1 MNYKH
6 LFYFWK
12 VATCGGVSRAAEMLH
27 ATPQTLSG
35 QIKLLEDRMGKPLFR
50 KEGRQL
56 VLTEAG
62 ELALTYAEEIF
73 TLGTELEDMFESMD
87 TVGLPMRFRV
97 GVADALPNSASRKLL
112 EPALALDTPVMLQ
125 CREWRIDRLLAE
137 LAARRLDLVIADSPV
152 PPGYSVKAW
161 SHRLGASAMG
171 FFATPSLAA
180 GLAERSFP
188 HCLHGQKMLLL
199 SEDSPVRGQFELW
212 ARSCRIRPQIAAEF
226 DDTGMM
232 KTFGR
237 AGHGIFMAPLTLADE
252 ICRDFG
258 VELIGSTGEVEQAYY
273 AITVQRKIT
282 HPCTEAI
289 IRRAR
294 AELGRP
300 AS

>member
-12 VATCGGVSRAAEMLH
+12 VASCGGVTRAAELLH

-35 QIKLLEDRMGKPLFR
+35 QIKLLEDRVGKPLFR

-62 ELALTYAEEIF
+62 QLALTYAEEIF
-73 TLGTELEDMFESMD
+73 SLGTELEDMLGSTD
-87 TVGLPMRFRV
+87 AAGLPMRFRV
-97 GVADALPNSASRKLL
+97 GVADALPNSISRKLL
-112 EPALALDTPVMLQ
+112 EPAMTLDTPVMLQ

-171 FFATPSLAA
+171 FFAAPGLLAA
-180 GLAERSFP
+180 LGGRPFP
-188 HCLHGQKMLLL
+188 ECLNGQPMLLL
-199 SEDSPVRGQFELW
+199 GEDSPVRGQFEQW
-212 ARSCRIRPQIAAEF
+212 ARGCRIRPQITAEF

-232 KTFGR
+232 KAFGR
-237 AGHGIFMAPLTLADE
+237 AGHGVFMAPLTLADE
-252 ICRDFG
+252 ICHDYG
-258 VELIGSTGEVEQAYY
+258 VTLIGSTRDVEQAYY
-273 AITVQRKIT
+273 AITVQRKVT

-289 IRRAR
+289 ISKAR
-294 AELGRP
+294 AELG
-300 AS
+300 